1 MLKKIIFSCLSFL
14 SVVSFAST
22 AFISHR
28 IINHTNTNISFI
40 LRQIYTLPLDGCIG
54 TLAPHASINCSGT
67 FNNTYPIFF
76 LDILRQQEQ
85 HIDHRFTVK
94 SSSISEHQSVF
105 MTWTLEEKEAGKISL
120 NLKMHF

>member
-1 MLKKIIFSCLSFL
+1 MLKKIFFTCLSFL

-28 IINHTNTNISFI
+28 IINHTNTNLSLI

-54 TLAPHASINCSGT
+54 TLAPHTSINCSGS
-67 FNNTYPIFF
+67 FDNGYPIFF
-76 LDILRQQEQ
+76 LALLRQQEQ
-85 HIDHRFTVK
+85 HLDHQFTVK
-94 SSSISEHQSVF
+94 SNSISEHQSVF